1 MRDSFSSYHPLV
13 NFLFFTEVLGFSMF
27 LLHPLCLVI
36 SLFCAL
42 GYDLYLNGKKA
53 LGLCFKGILPMMV
66 FTALLNPLFNHE
78 GVTILTWLPSGNPLT
93 LESILYGFAAAAML
107 ATVVLW
113 FACFNAVITSD
124 KFVYLFG
131 RIIPALSLVLSM
143 SLRFVP
149 RFLQQMKVV
158 TRAQKCIGKDP
169 SRGSLLH
176 RIRCAGGI
184 LSTMISWALE
194 NGIDTADSMKSRGY
208 GLPGRSAFSIYRF
221 DRRDK
226 QTTLL
231 LVALGL
237 MVLAGAVL
245 DGLTWR
251 YFPTIRWSATPVSFV
266 TLTAYLALCA
276 VPIILNRKE
285 DRKWNALRSKI

>member
-1 MRDSFSSYHPLV
+1 MDLKTVYRIAATAVACVIGAGFVSGQEVWQFFGENGWFGLV
-13 NFLFFTEVLGFSMF
+13 PIALAVTLF
-27 LLHPLCLVI
+27 
-36 SLFCAL
+36 
-42 GYDLYLNGKKA
+42 
-53 LGLCFKGILPMMV
+53 
-66 FTALLNPLFNHE
+66 
-78 GVTILTWLPSGNPLT
+78 GVG
-93 LESILYGFAAAAML
+93 AA
-107 ATVVLW
+107 VVLW

-143 SLRFVP
+143 ALRFVP
-149 RFLQQMKVV
+149 RFLQQLKVV

-169 SRGSLLH
+169 SRGSLLQ
-176 RIRCAGGI
+176 RLRAAGSI

-221 DRRDK
+221 DKRDR
-226 QTTLL
+226 QTLALL
-231 LVALGL
+231 LALGAL
-237 MVLAGAVL
+237 VLAGAAF

-251 YFPTIRWSATPVSFV
+251 YFPTIRWSTTPVSIL
-266 TLTAYLALCA
+266 TLCAYLALCA
-276 VPIILNRKE
+276 VPIILDRKE

>member
-53 LGLCFKGILPMMV
+53 LGLCLKGILPMMV
-66 FTALLNPLFNHE
+66 FTALLNFLFNHE
-78 GVTILTWLPSGNPLT
+78 GVTILTYLPSGNPLT
-93 LESILYGFAAAAML
+93 LESILYGFAASAML